1 MNNTLVQI
9 FWANN
14 RGYLE
19 LLQRSE
25 QAIVN
30 YVESSGNYYDFK
42 KHYPRL
48 RTIYSNTEYIV
59 IRSIATNDGTTTIY
73 DEYNRTFLLSDF
85 DFKNLNK
92 IVEALAT
99 DD

>member
-1 MNNTLVQI
+1 MNDTLVQI

-14 RGYLE
+14 RDYLSM
-19 LLQRSE
+19 LQRTKH
-25 QAIVN
+25 AIVDFVASCG
-30 YVESSGNYYDFK
+30 YYYDFK
-42 KHYPRL
+42 KYYPRIL
-48 RTIYSNTEYIV
+48 TKHSNTECVV